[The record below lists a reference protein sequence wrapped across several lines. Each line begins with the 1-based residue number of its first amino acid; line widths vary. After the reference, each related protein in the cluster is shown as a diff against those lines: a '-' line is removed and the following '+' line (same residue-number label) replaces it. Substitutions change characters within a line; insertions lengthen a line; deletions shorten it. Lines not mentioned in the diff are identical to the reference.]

1 MHQHAE
7 HLPKMR
13 NPSPLFRSHKKTPQT
28 LICGAFEGGGRGR
41 NRTGVGG
48 FAIRCITIL
57 LLGHLYMTFK
67 TSDTKEIVML

>member
-1 MHQHAE
+1 MPKEMEHFTFQH
-7 HLPKMR
+7 PIK
-13 NPSPLFRSHKKTPQT
+13 NPADLDLRGFQY
-28 LICGAFEGGGRGR
+28 GGRGR

-67 TSDTKEIVML
+67 TSDTKKIVML

>member
-1 MHQHAE
+1 MPKVMEHFTFQH
-7 HLPKMR
+7 PIK
-13 NPSPLFRSHKKTPQT
+13 NPADLDLRGFQD
-28 LICGAFEGGGRGR
+28 GGRGR

>member
-1 MHQHAE
+1 MPKVMELLTFQH
-7 HLPKMR
+7 PIK
-13 NPSPLFRSHKKTPQT
+13 NPVDLNLRGFQ
-28 LICGAFEGGGRGR
+28 CGGRGR